1 MTQLSSDSDIQ
12 ACLRGDRLYGDDF
25 SPEQIARWYA
35 DEKEGYADLGAK
47 NESTYAYP
55 YHAMN
60 IAHGFNHLPANQRFT
75 HAMGFGAAYG
85 EELKP
90 LLSRIDRI
98 TIMDPSDAFVKESV
112 GDVPAQWVKPDPSGR
127 MPFPDQTFDLITCF
141 GVLHHVPNVSFV
153 LREMVRVLKPGGY
166 ALIRE
171 PVVSMGDWRKPR
183 QGLTKHERG
192 IPLTIFR
199 KMVADAG
206 FAIVRERRIAF
217 RPWIHVSAKLGV
229 WPYNSTWSTAMDSA
243 LSRFFLWNNRYHAG
257 GVLDKFRPAAVYAVL
272 RKHA

>member
-1 MTQLSSDSDIQ
+1 MNQLASNTEIQ

-47 NESTYAYP
+47 DSSTYEYP

-60 IAHGFNHLPANQRFT
+60 IAHGFGQLPTKMRFA
-75 HAMGFGAAYG
+75 HAVGFGAAYG

-98 TIMDPSDAFVKESV
+98 TIMDPSDAFVKSDIH
-112 GDVPAQWVKPDPSGR
+112 GVPATWVKPDPSGR
-127 MPFPDQTFDLITCF
+127 MAFADASIDLITCF
-141 GVLHHVPNVSFV
+141 GVLHHIPNVSFV
-153 LREMVRVLKPGGY
+153 LREMARVLHPGGY

-183 QGLTKHERG
+183 QGLTRHERG
-192 IPLTIFR
+192 IPLVIFR

-206 FAIVRERRIAF
+206 FAIVRERRIVF
-217 RPWIHVSAKLGV
+217 RPWILVSAKLGV

-272 RKHA
+272 QKQP

>member
-1 MTQLSSDSDIQ
+1 MNQLATDAEIQ
-12 ACLRGDRLYGDDF
+12 SCLRGDRLYGDDF

-47 NESTYAYP
+47 DASTYEYP

-60 IAHGFNHLPANQRFT
+60 IAHGFNHLPANQRFA

-85 EELKP
+85 DELKP
-90 LLSRIDRI
+90 LLPRIDRI
-98 TIMDPSDAFVKESV
+98 TIMDPSDAFVKKSV
-112 GDVPAQWVKPDPSGR
+112 GDVPAQWVKPDPSGV

-171 PVVSMGDWRKPR
+171 PVVSMGDWRNPR
-183 QGLTKHERG
+183 QGLTRHERG
-192 IPLTIFR
+192 IPLDIFHS
-199 KMVADAG
+199 MVSDAG
-206 FAIVRERRIAF
+206 FALIRERRISF
-217 RPWIHVSAKLGV
+217 RPWVLVSAKLGV
-229 WPYNSTWSTAMDSA
+229 WPYNSAWSTAMDSA
-243 LSRFFLWNNRYHAG
+243 LSRFFFWNNRYHAG
-257 GVLDKFRPAAVYAVL
+257 GMLDKFRPAAVYAVL
-272 RKHA
+272 QKQR